1 MNPNLREAF
10 DAKFYLE
17 TYADVAAS
25 GMDPWEHYVQY
36 GRAEGRV
43 GSAGELSAKEAESF
57 DADFYLASN
66 PDVAAAAVDPYEH
79 YVLFGK
85 AEGRKGTREQ
95 PVTEGS
101 ENPEKQR
108 AAQSGVA
115 DFDPDFYLE
124 AAPDVAASGMSA
136 LDHYLLY
143 GRAEG
148 RASHPLDVASQW
160 RGDRFGSA
168 RPKVIVVSHD
178 ASRTGAPVVALN
190 ICQQLSARADVI
202 AILLADGPLTE
213 EFRQVCCE
221 TLVLTEPEMRHAV
234 VLTRLVRDIRARV
247 TVDHAI
253 VNSTESRMMVKPLA
267 DHGMRVLFLV
277 HEYVSYMHSRTS
289 TDEAINH
296 ASVVVMSSQPVLEDA
311 INDETRKALE
321 RAVLLR
327 QGKSVIPQGG
337 AESSESASRLRG
349 GIDERKGAPDTVDHV
364 KTLLNSIMPR
374 PRLVLGAGTVQF
386 RKGVDLFFAAGAAL
400 RRHAPDDNTL
410 FVWVGHDSE
419 SDLSYTAC
427 LTMQMRAL
435 ERAGGHAH
443 LFGATS
449 RLEEL
454 YELADVFF
462 LSSRMDPLPNV
473 AIDAMTVGL
482 PVLCFEGAGGIAEVL
497 ADSTH
502 ADASIAPFS
511 DVAEVARRLD
521 ALAREPE
528 LRKNISVENRR
539 IARNAFDMNAYVERL
554 VSLLWAETL
563 TTI

>member
-1 MNPNLREAF
+1 MDPKLREAF

-25 GMDPWEHYVQY
+25 GMDPWEHYVQF

-43 GSAGELSAKEAESF
+43 ASAGELSAKESESF
-57 DADFYLASN
+57 DAEFYLASN

-85 AEGRKGTREQ
+85 AEGRKGAPEPPATGQAEDL
-95 PVTEGS
+95 
-101 ENPEKQR
+101 EKQR
-108 AAQSGVA
+108 AARSGLAV
-115 DFDPDFYLE
+115 FDPEFYLE

-136 LDHYLLY
+136 LDHYLNY

-148 RASHPLDVASQW
+148 RPSHPLDVASQW

-202 AILLADGPLTE
+202 AILLAGGPLVE
-213 EFRQVCCE
+213 NFRQGCCE
-221 TLVLTEPEMRHAV
+221 TLVLEKPEMRHAV
-234 VLTRLVRDIRARV
+234 VLARLIRDIRERV
-247 TVDHAI
+247 KVDHAI
-253 VNSTESRMMVKPLA
+253 VNSTESRMMVKPLV
-267 DHGMRVLFLV
+267 DQGVRVLFLV
-277 HEYVSYMHSRTS
+277 HEYISYLHSRTS
-289 TDEAINH
+289 TDEAINQ
-296 ASVVVMSSQPVLEDA
+296 ASVVVVSSRPVLEDA
-311 INDETRKALE
+311 INDDTRTALE

-327 QGKSVIPQGG
+327 QGKSVIPPSE
-337 AESSESASRLRG
+337 AESAEAAKRLRG
-349 GIDERKGAPDTVDHV
+349 IDDREEAPDTVDRV
-364 KTLLNSIMPR
+364 KALLESITPR

-386 RKGVDLFFAAGAAL
+386 RKGVDLFFAVGLAL

-410 FVWVGHDSE
+410 FVWVGHDNE

-427 LTMQMRAL
+427 LSMQMREL
-435 ERAGGHAH
+435 ERAGGNAK
-443 LFGATS
+443 LFGVTS

-454 YELADVFF
+454 YGLADIF
-462 LSSRMDPLPNV
+462 LLPSRMDPLPNV

-482 PVLCFEGAGGIAEVL
+482 PVLCFEGAGGIPEVL
-497 ADSTH
+497 ADSAH
-502 ADASIAPFS
+502 GEVSVAPFS

-521 ALAREPE
+521 ALAHDSH
-528 LRKNISVENRR
+528 LRDAVGAENRR
-539 IARNAFDMNAYVERL
+539 IAQDAFDMNAYVERL
-554 VSLLWAETL
+554 VALLWAEAPA
-563 TTI
+563 TI